1 MNPLTG
7 KIKLDFRSNEPI
19 YLQIARQVEELVATG
34 ELKLGDQLPTVR
46 ELATEL
52 RINFNTV
59 GRAYRV
65 LDETRLISTQRGRG
79 TYIWEEPTEETMKQ
93 LKKKSLEELAQ
104 TYRNEVTQLGY
115 SLDDA
120 IEELK
125 RIQQAGPSNGRENRS
140 EESRNSE
147 DRMMTLMQSAQQKKD
162 DQNQPQPRSRREK
175 RRGQFPHQPHRGV
188 HLYAG
193 IHRRRS
199 LERTSWRQPA
209 PAMCSSRPG

>member
-19 YLQIARQVEELVATG
+19 YLQIARQVEQLVAMG

-93 LKKKSLEELAQ
+93 LKRKSLEELAQ
-104 TYRNEVTQLGY
+104 AYRNEIAQLGY
-115 SLDDA
+115 SLEDA

-125 RIQQAGPSNGRENRS
+125 R
-140 EESRNSE
+140 
-147 DRMMTLMQSAQQKKD
+147 
-162 DQNQPQPRSRREK
+162 
-175 RRGQFPHQPHRGV
+175 V
-188 HLYAG
+188 
-193 IHRRRS
+193 
-199 LERTSWRQPA
+199 QPA
-209 PAMCSSRPG
+209 EPSTSREMEPEDKEQ

>member
-19 YLQIARQVEELVATG
+19 YLQIARQVEQLVAKG

-46 ELATEL
+46 ELASEL

-93 LKKKSLEELAQ
+93 LKKKSLEELAR
-104 TYRNEVTQLGY
+104 TYQNQISQLGY

-125 RIQQAGPSNGRENRS
+125 HIQRTDPSIGREN
-140 EESRNSE
+140 EPE
-147 DRMMTLMQSAQQKKD
+147 DK
-162 DQNQPQPRSRREK
+162 E
-175 RRGQFPHQPHRGV
+175 
-188 HLYAG
+188 
-193 IHRRRS
+193 
-199 LERTSWRQPA
+199 
-209 PAMCSSRPG
+209 

>member
-1 MNPLTG
+1 MNRLTG

-19 YLQIARQVEELVATG
+19 YLQVARQVEQLVAKG

-65 LDETRLISTQRGRG
+65 LDETHLISTQRGRG
-79 TYIWEEPTEETMKQ
+79 TYIWEEPTEEMMNQ
-93 LKKKSLEELAQ
+93 LKKKSLEELTL

-125 RIQQAGPSNGRENRS
+125 RIQAAGSQAGRENLAET
-140 EESRNSE
+140 EEMES
-147 DRMMTLMQSAQQKKD
+147 
-162 DQNQPQPRSRREK
+162 
-175 RRGQFPHQPHRGV
+175 
-188 HLYAG
+188 
-193 IHRRRS
+193 
-199 LERTSWRQPA
+199 
-209 PAMCSSRPG
+209 

>member
-19 YLQIARQVEELVATG
+19 YLQIARQVEQLVAKG
-34 ELKLGDQLPTVR
+34 DLKLGDQLPTVR

-79 TYIWEEPTEETMKQ
+79 TYIWEEPTADTMNQ
-93 LKKKSLEELAQ
+93 LKKKSLEELAR
-104 TYRNEVTQLGY
+104 TYQSGSSQLGY
-115 SLDDA
+115 NLDDA

-125 RIQQAGPSNGRENRS
+125 RIQSTDPAAG
-140 EESRNSE
+140 
-147 DRMMTLMQSAQQKKD
+147 
-162 DQNQPQPRSRREK
+162 
-175 RRGQFPHQPHRGV
+175 
-188 HLYAG
+188 
-193 IHRRRS
+193 RRS
-199 LERTSWRQPA
+199 QPDDKK
-209 PAMCSSRPG
+209 